1 MSKKRLIK
9 IISLCLT
16 VVLFLS
22 SVGFLLFD
30 NFGVESQQIHIFND
44 KIPESFHNYLIAHV
58 SDYHNRTSSL
68 VDKQIIESLK
78 EWQPDIIVIT
88 GDHIDS
94 TYPDVDVALDFTQK
108 LCEIAPV
115 YYVTGNHESNV
126 KRSDEAEF
134 NRLMTGL
141 EDLGVTL
148 LRNKSVKIE
157 NEAGDYFYLH
167 GIDDPYFYG
176 GYEQDF
182 QRTEIL
188 CRHLNIN
195 DEELN
200 VLLTHHPETLSVYYK
215 YNFDLVFSG
224 HAHGGQIT
232 LFGKAIMA
240 PDQVYFPPYDE
251 GLYKMVDTQMV
262 LSRGIGYSTFP
273 LRVMCS
279 PHLIYAEFKA
289 HK

>member
-1 MSKKRLIK
+1 MNMKKLIK
-9 IISLCLT
+9 KIALSLTALIIVLST
-16 VVLFLS
+16 V
-22 SVGFLLFD
+22 FLLIG
-30 NFGVESQQIHIFND
+30 NFYVDVQQIHIFND

-58 SDYHNRTSSL
+58 SDYHNRTSSV
-68 VDKQIIESLK
+68 VDKQILDSLK
-78 EWQPDIIVIT
+78 EEQPDIIVIT

-94 TYPDVDVALDFTQK
+94 KNPNVDVALEFTRK

-126 KRSDEAEF
+126 WRSDESEF
-134 NRLMTGL
+134 NRLIDGL
-141 EDLGVTL
+141 SDMGVTL
-148 LRNKSVKIE
+148 LRNSSVKIQ
-157 NEAGDYFYLH
+157 NDAGDYFYLH
-167 GIDDPYFYG
+167 GIEDPYFYG

-188 CRHLNIN
+188 CNDLNIK

-200 VLLTHHPETLSVYYK
+200 VLLAHHPETLSVYQK

-232 LFGKAIMA
+232 FFGKAIMA
-240 PDQVYFPPYDE
+240 PDQVTFPPYTE
-251 GLYKMVDTQMV
+251 GLYKMVDTQLV
-262 LSRGIGYSTFP
+262 LSRGIGYSMFP
-273 LRVMCS
+273 LRAFCN

-289 HK
+289 K

>member
-1 MSKKRLIK
+1 MNKKKLIK
-9 IISLCLT
+9 KIALSLTALILVLST
-16 VVLFLS
+16 V
-22 SVGFLLFD
+22 FLLIG
-30 NFGVESQQIHIFND
+30 NFYVDVQQIHIFND

-58 SDYHNRTSSL
+58 SDYHNRTSSI
-68 VDKQIIESLK
+68 VDKQILDSLK
-78 EWQPDIIVIT
+78 EEQPDIIVIT
-88 GDHIDS
+88 GDLIDS
-94 TYPDVDVALDFTQK
+94 KSTKVDVALEFTRK

-126 KRSDEAEF
+126 WRSDESEF
-134 NRLMTGL
+134 NRLIDGL
-141 EDLGVTL
+141 SDMGVTL
-148 LRNKSVKIE
+148 LRNSSVKVQ

-188 CRHLNIN
+188 CDDLNIN

-200 VLLTHHPETLSVYYK
+200 VLLAHHPETLSVYYK

-232 LFGKAIMA
+232 FFGKAIMA
-240 PDQVYFPPYDE
+240 PDQVTFPPYTE
-251 GLYKMVDTQMV
+251 GLYKMVDTQLV
-262 LSRGIGYSTFP
+262 LSRGIGYSMFP
-273 LRVMCS
+273 LRVFCN

-289 HK
+289 K

>member
-1 MSKKRLIK
+1 MNKKQLVKKIALSVTGIILIVT
-9 IISLCLT
+9 T
-16 VVLFLS
+16 V
-22 SVGFLLFD
+22 FLLIG
-30 NFGVESQQIHIFND
+30 NFAVDVQQIHILSD
-44 KIPESFHNYLIAHV
+44 KIPQSFHNYLIAHV
-58 SDYHNRTSSL
+58 SDYHNRESAI
-68 VDKQIIESLK
+68 VDKQIIDSLK
-78 EWQPDIIVIT
+78 QEQPDIIVIT

-94 TYPDVDVALDFTQK
+94 KSTKVDVALEFTQK

-115 YYVTGNHESNV
+115 YYVPGNHESNV
-126 KRSDEAEF
+126 WRSDEDEF
-134 NRLMTGL
+134 NSLIDGL
-141 EDLGVTL
+141 TDLGVTV
-148 LRNKSVKIE
+148 LRNSSVKIQ

-188 CRHLNIN
+188 CNDLNID

-200 VLLTHHPETLSVYYK
+200 VLLAHHPETLSVYYK

-240 PDQVYFPPYDE
+240 PDQVYFPPYTE
-251 GLYKMVDTQMV
+251 GLYKMVDTQLV
-262 LSRGIGYSTFP
+262 LSRGIGYSMFP
-273 LRVMCS
+273 LRVSCK
-279 PHLIYAEFKA
+279 PHLVYAEFKA
-289 HK
+289 DK

>member
-1 MSKKRLIK
+1 MNKKKLIK
-9 IISLCLT
+9 KIAFSLTALILVLST
-16 VVLFLS
+16 V
-22 SVGFLLFD
+22 FLLIG
-30 NFGVESQQIHIFND
+30 NFYVDVQQIHIFNE

-58 SDYHNRTSSL
+58 SDYHNRTSSI
-68 VDKQIIESLK
+68 VDKQILDSLK
-78 EWQPDIIVIT
+78 EEQPDIIVIT
-88 GDHIDS
+88 GDLIDS
-94 TYPDVDVALDFTQK
+94 KSTKVDVALEFTRK

-126 KRSDEAEF
+126 WRSDESEF
-134 NRLMTGL
+134 NRLIDGL
-141 EDLGVTL
+141 SDMGVTL
-148 LRNKSVKIE
+148 LRNSSVKIQ

-188 CRHLNIN
+188 CDDLNIN

-200 VLLTHHPETLSVYYK
+200 VLLAHHPETLSVYYK

-232 LFGKAIMA
+232 FFGKAIMA
-240 PDQVYFPPYDE
+240 PDQVTFPPYTE
-251 GLYKMVDTQMV
+251 GLYKMVDTQLV
-262 LSRGIGYSTFP
+262 LSRGIGYSMFP
-273 LRVMCS
+273 LRVFCN

-289 HK
+289 K

>member
-1 MSKKRLIK
+1 MNKKKLIK
-9 IISLCLT
+9 KIALSLTALILVLST
-16 VVLFLS
+16 V
-22 SVGFLLFD
+22 FLLIG
-30 NFGVESQQIHIFND
+30 NFYVDVQQIHIFND

-58 SDYHNRTSSL
+58 SDYHNRTSSI
-68 VDKQIIESLK
+68 VDKQILDSLK
-78 EWQPDIIVIT
+78 EEQPDIIVIT
-88 GDHIDS
+88 GDLIDS
-94 TYPDVDVALDFTQK
+94 KSPNVDVALEFTRK

-126 KRSDEAEF
+126 WRSDENEF
-134 NRLMTGL
+134 NRLIDGL
-141 EDLGVTL
+141 SDMGVTL
-148 LRNKSVKIE
+148 LRNSSVKIQ
-157 NEAGDYFYLH
+157 NDAGDYFYLH

-188 CRHLNIN
+188 CNDLNIN

-200 VLLTHHPETLSVYYK
+200 VLLAHHPETLSVYYK

-232 LFGKAIMA
+232 FFGKAIMA
-240 PDQVYFPPYDE
+240 PDQVTFPPYTE
-251 GLYKMVDTQMV
+251 GLYKMVDTQLV
-262 LSRGIGYSTFP
+262 LSRGIGYSMFP
-273 LRVMCS
+273 LRVSCN

-289 HK
+289 K

>member
-1 MSKKRLIK
+1 LNKKKLIK
-9 IISLCLT
+9 KIAFSLTALILVLST
-16 VVLFLS
+16 V
-22 SVGFLLFD
+22 FLLIG
-30 NFGVESQQIHIFND
+30 NFYVDVQQIHIFND

-58 SDYHNRTSSL
+58 SDYHNRTSSI
-68 VDKQIIESLK
+68 VDKQILDSLK
-78 EWQPDIIVIT
+78 EEQPDIIVIT
-88 GDHIDS
+88 GDLIDS
-94 TYPDVDVALDFTQK
+94 KSTKVDVALEFTRK

-126 KRSDEAEF
+126 WRSDESEF
-134 NRLMTGL
+134 NRLIDGL
-141 EDLGVTL
+141 SDMGVTL
-148 LRNKSVKIE
+148 LRNSSVKIR

-188 CRHLNIN
+188 CDDLNIN

-200 VLLTHHPETLSVYYK
+200 VLLAHHPETLSVYYK

-232 LFGKAIMA
+232 FFGKAIMA
-240 PDQVYFPPYDE
+240 PDQVTFPPYTE
-251 GLYKMVDTQMV
+251 GLYKMVDTQLV
-262 LSRGIGYSTFP
+262 LSRGIGYSMFP
-273 LRVMCS
+273 LRVFCN

-289 HK
+289 K